1 MTHGSVRLWLRAEGL
16 AVFAVS
22 VWLYSRSD
30 AGWPLFAWLI
40 LAPDLSILGYL
51 AGPRAGAAAYNVVHS
66 YFAPL
71 TLGLIAEMAGRVDAY
86 VWVLIWT
93 AHIGFDRFVGYGLK
107 YPAAFGETHLGTI
120 GRKP

>member
-22 VWLYSRSD
+22 VWLYSRSG

-40 LAPDLSILGYL
+40 LVPDLSILGYL
-51 AGPRAGAAAYNVVHS
+51 AGPRAGAVSYNAVHS
-66 YFAPL
+66 YVAPL
-71 TLGLIAEMAGRVDAY
+71 ALGLVAGMAGQSEAY
-86 VWVLIWT
+86 AWLLIWT

-107 YPAAFGETHLGTI
+107 YPAAFPETHLGRI
-120 GRKP
+120 GRKR